1 MSSSDARSSSSPTC
15 SSRRTPEN
23 PSPRRPESPTSPGTR
38 EVSSFPRRRTP
49 GDFSPTFDPSLG
61 RDRAGRRSLLAA
73 IAASFVASACG
84 FQLRGQAT
92 YAFKSIYVNAPA
104 YAPLAAELRRALE
117 GAGSATLAASAE
129 EAQVILDVTLYADDK
144 QVLSLSPG
152 GRAQEYAL
160 AKVIAFRVRD
170 AQGRDWLLP
179 DEIVVRRTYTYD
191 DTERLARE
199 IQEQRLLRDMQTDAV
214 SQIVRR
220 LQAARSPA

>member
-1 MSSSDARSSSSPTC
+1 MSSSDAASPVPKLT
-15 SSRRTPEN
+15 
-23 PSPRRPESPTSPGTR
+23 
-38 EVSSFPRRRTP
+38 RRR
-49 GDFSPTFDPSLG
+49 
-61 RDRAGRRSLLAA
+61 ALLAA
-73 IAASFVASACG
+73 FAASAFATSCG

-92 YAFKSIYVNAPA
+92 YAFRSIYVNAPA
-104 YAPLAAELRRALE
+104 YPPLAADLRRALA
-117 GAGSATLAASAE
+117 GAGSATLADSAE
-129 EAQVILDVTLYADDK
+129 SAQVILDITLYADDK

-160 AKVIAFRVRD
+160 AKALAFRVRD
-170 AQGRDWLLP
+170 PQGRDWLPP

-220 LQAARSPA
+220 LQAARPPA